1 MNVKDFITQHPGAAL
16 DMMTPGGYV
25 YLTPEKAQAL
35 LGGESTTGHPGSP
48 EYAMEI
54 PAEELLSQHIHSA
67 NYSKG
72 VWHMLTSYDQEE
84 GQDVGLEIDAG
95 IRKQDVQLRLFE
107 KLDKEYAAMVKKW
120 LGLEPSLLIEQ
131 AEQIAV
137 TKMVYD
143 ELKSGEYIDG
153 HMDELE
159 HLLRFENPLEAL
171 RDEYIRQDTPQQY
184 IMDTTLW
191 ELMQSQPDIEQE
203 DAPEVGGC
211 VQGMQ
216 FQ

>member
-1 MNVKDFITQHPGAAL
+1 MNVKDFITQHPGATL

-35 LGGESTTGHPGSP
+35 LEGESTTGHPGSP

-54 PAEELLSQHIHSA
+54 SAEELLSQHIHSA

-72 VWHMLTSYDQEE
+72 AWHMLTNYDQEE

-107 KLDKEYAAMVKKW
+107 KLDNEYAAMVKEW
-120 LGLEPSLLIEQ
+120 MGLEPSLLIEQ
-131 AEQIAV
+131 AELIAA

-143 ELKSGEYIDG
+143 ELKSGLYLDG
-153 HMDELE
+153 HVDELE
-159 HLLRFENPLEAL
+159 HLLQFENSLESV
-171 RDEYIRQDTPQQY
+171 RDEYSLQNTPRQY
-184 IMDTTLW
+184 IVETTLF
-191 ELMQSQPDIEQE
+191 ELTQHQPSVEQE
-203 DAPEVGGC
+203 ETPAPGGYI
-211 VQGMQ
+211 QGMQ
-216 FQ
+216 P